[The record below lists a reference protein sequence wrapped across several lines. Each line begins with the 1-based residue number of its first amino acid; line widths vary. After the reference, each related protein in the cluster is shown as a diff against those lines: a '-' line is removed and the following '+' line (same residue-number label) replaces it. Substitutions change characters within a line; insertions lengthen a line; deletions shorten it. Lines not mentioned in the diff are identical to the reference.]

1 MRPKS
6 QQQGPNHNLMAQI
19 LASSLKLLGPPLHL
33 LSNGR
38 NSDEAVQKKLEM
50 LMSVESLLVERLG
63 VGAEIL

>member
-1 MRPKS
+1 
-6 QQQGPNHNLMAQI
+6 MAQI
-19 LASSLKLLGPPLHL
+19 LASSLKLLGPPLYL
-33 LSNGR
+33 LSNSG